1 VVDRLTDIAGFDRS
15 IALTMAAAALGLS
28 EQTAA
33 RMVKKGRISIKRQ
46 MTTAP

>member
-1 VVDRLTDIAGFDRS
+1 MVDRLTKIAGFDETAA
-15 IALTMAAAALGLS
+15 ITMAAAALGVS
-28 EQTAA
+28 EQAAA